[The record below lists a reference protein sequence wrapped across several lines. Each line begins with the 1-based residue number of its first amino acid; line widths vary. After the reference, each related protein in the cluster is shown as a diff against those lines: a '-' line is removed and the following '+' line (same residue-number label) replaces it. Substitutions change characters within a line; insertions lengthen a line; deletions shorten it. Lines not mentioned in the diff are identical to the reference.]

1 RHSRL
6 ATLNFSISA
15 GQTRMSGPHASTRSA
30 PKIACASANRVGQ
43 TFLSGS
49 FELLH
54 LRRPDKN
61 IWPTHFYTLG
71 AEDRVC
77 FREPCGPDIP
87 VWPLFELLHQRRPDK
102 NVWPTHSSTR
112 SVRRSRVLR
121 RIGLSVRL

>member
-1 RHSRL
+1 
-6 ATLNFSISA
+6 
-15 GQTRMSGPHASTRSA
+15 MSGPHTFTRSA
-30 PKIACASANRVGQ
+30 LKIACASANRVGQ

-61 IWPTHFYTLG
+61 VWPTHFYTFGAEDRVCFPEPCRPRHSCLATLNSSHQRRPDKNVWPTRFYTFG

-87 VWPLFELLHQRRPDK
+87 CWP
-102 NVWPTHSSTR
+102 
-112 SVRRSRVLR
+112 
-121 RIGLSVRL
+121 